1 MTDQNPQCPICSGAM
16 KKVEAGL
23 NRSWG
28 NVILTSYGSSQLQIR
43 QESGPWHT
51 FMKPSRTAQGL
62 YGEDCGALTVA
73 PTVSV
78 DL

>member
-1 MTDQNPQCPICSGAM
+1 M

-51 FMKPSRTAQGL
+51 YMTPSRSAEGL
-62 YGEDCGALTVA
+62 YCTDCGALTIA
-73 PTVSV
+73 PTRSV